1 MESIKISFSLIDR
14 AALHNHYLPMV
25 KGGGLFVPTKE
36 NLNFG
41 DRVQIQVELL
51 SEKQKA
57 SVPGRVIWITPSGA
71 VRSLIQGVGIQIVG
85 EHQSRIQ
92 QYFEGLLGDN
102 LLQAPPRP
110 CY

>member
-1 MESIKISFSLIDR
+1 
-14 AALHNHYLPMV
+14 MV

-36 NLNFG
+36 TLNFG
-41 DRVQIQVELL
+41 DRVQVQVELL

-57 SVPGRVIWITPSGA
+57 SVPGRVVWIIPSGA
-71 VRSLIQGVGIQIVG
+71 VRSLTQGVGIQIIG
-85 EHQSRIQ
+85 EHQARIQ

-102 LLQAPPRP
+102 LLQSPPRP